1 MPADGGAAAAQ
12 QQPKEEEER
21 PVFDPR
27 DVQIQSRAS
36 YGPGFG
42 PVATSRA
49 VHHPEQD
56 PSANSL
62 ADFLHAKDS
71 ALVTEE
77 VTRTL
82 TYQPVTVAGFDL
94 KLEPL
99 SPSIGTVIHG
109 CDLTAVPNTPEL
121 VDFLRLLWLDRRVIC
136 FRSEHVMSREE
147 HANFVRCFGEV
158 GGVFGEIGAGNDPP
172 EADGFARFHA
182 KTVRGAG
189 AASNWH
195 SDASWAPRPPMGS
208 VLLCRTPAP
217 TGGDTLFCDSYA
229 CWAALPPATR
239 QRLSQLTATHASF
252 FAGPDDKDTVSVHPC
267 ARTHPETG
275 GTALWVTPFSLG
287 GFTTEIHADDEEEA
301 NELMRQCEKVTGRAE
316 YTCRFRWEEGS
327 VAMW

>member
-12 QQPKEEEER
+12 PEKEER

-27 DVQIQSRAS
+27 DTQIQSRAS

-42 PVATSRA
+42 PVASSRA

-109 CDLTAVPNTPEL
+109 CDLTAVPDHPEL
-121 VDFLRLLWLDRRVIC
+121 VKFLRLL
-136 FRSEHVMSREE
+136 
-147 HANFVRCFGEV
+147 
-158 GGVFGEIGAGNDPP
+158 
-172 EADGFARFHA
+172 
-182 KTVRGAG
+182 
-189 AASNWH
+189 
-195 SDASWAPRPPMGS
+195 
-208 VLLCRTPAP
+208 
-217 TGGDTLFCDSYA
+217 
-229 CWAALPPATR
+229 
-239 QRLSQLTATHASF
+239 LSL
-252 FAGPDDKDTVSVHPC
+252 
-267 ARTHPETG
+267 
-275 GTALWVTPFSLG
+275 
-287 GFTTEIHADDEEEA
+287 IHI
-301 NELMRQCEKVTGRAE
+301 
-316 YTCRFRWEEGS
+316 
-327 VAMW
+327 